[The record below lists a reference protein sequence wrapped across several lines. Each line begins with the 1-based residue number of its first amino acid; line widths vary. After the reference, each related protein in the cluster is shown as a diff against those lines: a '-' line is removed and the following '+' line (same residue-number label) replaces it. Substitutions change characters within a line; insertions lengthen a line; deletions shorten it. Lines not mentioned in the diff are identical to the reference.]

1 MNKFNLSLIQW
12 SLLIIR
18 LNKVIRFF
26 DFILSLVGLVILAP
40 LFIVL
45 SVWIKIDS
53 MGPVFYKQIR
63 VGQNGKDFGLFKF
76 RSMVVD
82 ADKKGL
88 ITVGGRDPRI
98 TRSGYFIRK
107 YKLDELPQ
115 LINVL
120 VGDMSLVGPRP
131 EVRKYV
137 DLYTDEQQKV
147 LSVKPGITDY
157 ASIEYMDEN
166 EILGKSNDPEKTY
179 IEEIMP
185 EKIKYNMKYINNKNL
200 FEYFKIIFLTVLKI
214 VR

>member
-1 MNKFNLSLIQW
+1 M
-12 SLLIIR
+12 
-18 LNKVIRFF
+18 IRFF
-26 DFILSLVGLVILAP
+26 DFILSLVGLVVLAP
-40 LFIVL
+40 IFIVL
-45 SVWIKIDS
+45 AIWIKIDS
-53 MGPVFYKQIR
+53 KGPVFYKQVR
-63 VGQNGKDFGLFKF
+63 VGRNGIDFGLFKF

-120 VGDMSLVGPRP
+120 LGDMSLVGPRP

-137 DLYTDEQQKV
+137 ELYTDEQQKV

-166 EILGKSNDPEKTY
+166 EILGKSSDPEKTY

-185 EKIKYNMKYINNKNL
+185 EKIKYNMKYIQNKNVS
-200 FEYFKIIFLTVLKI
+200 EYFKIIFLTLLKI

>member
-1 MNKFNLSLIQW
+1 M
-12 SLLIIR
+12 
-18 LNKVIRFF
+18 IRFF
-26 DFILSLVGLVILAP
+26 DFILSFVGLVVLAP
-40 LFIVL
+40 IFIVL
-45 SVWIKIDS
+45 AIWIKIDS
-53 MGPVFYKQIR
+53 KGPVFYKQVR
-63 VGQNGKDFGLFKF
+63 VGRNGIDFGLFKF

-120 VGDMSLVGPRP
+120 LGDMSLVGPRP

-137 DLYTDEQQKV
+137 ELYTDEQQKV

-185 EKIKYNMKYINNKNL
+185 EKIKYNMKYIQNKNVS
-200 FEYFKIIFLTVLKI
+200 EYFKIIFLTLLKI